1 MNITEGFISKVKE
14 FSDNEFIVVREV
26 MTWCA
31 LDTQF
36 VGLLCKYKNLSDFK
50 EGGWVSIEGIIKVI
64 DNKPLVSISKILKI
78 SKSGNRYIHSN

>member
-1 MNITEGFISKVKE
+1 
-14 FSDNEFIVVREV
+14 

-50 EGGWVSIEGIIKVI
+50 EGEWVSIEGIIKVI
-64 DNKPLVSISKILKI
+64 DNKHLVSISKILKI

>member
-1 MNITEGFISKVKE
+1 
-14 FSDNEFIVVREV
+14 